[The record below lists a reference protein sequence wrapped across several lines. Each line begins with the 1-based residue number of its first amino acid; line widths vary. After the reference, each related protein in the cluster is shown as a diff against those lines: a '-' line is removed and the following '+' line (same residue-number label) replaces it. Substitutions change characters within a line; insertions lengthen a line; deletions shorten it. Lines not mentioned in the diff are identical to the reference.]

1 MRYAYVENGVVK
13 ESNRPLPISWANIS
27 NFNLFDNETLK
38 QYGWFPYRFVSA
50 HFEPDEVID
59 SSYFSIEENEVVE
72 YQTKRKLNDYD
83 LEERSQNMWVNIRS
97 RRNIELMESDWTQV
111 IDSPF
116 TPEKKEEWKVYR
128 QALRDITLHQDPFN
142 IVWPVKPSNEE
153 VILEET
159 INDTLPEQEIVDEQQ
174 NS

>member
-27 NFNLFDNETLK
+27 NFNLFDSETLK
-38 QYGWFPYRFVSA
+38 SYGWFPYRFVSA
-50 HFEPDEVID
+50 HFEPDEVLD
-59 SSYFSIEENEVVE
+59 SSYFSVEENEVIE
-72 YQTKRKLNDYD
+72 YQTKRKLTDNDIN
-83 LEERSQNMWVNIRS
+83 EQIVNAWGNIRS

-111 IDSPF
+111 LDSPF
-116 TPEKKEEWKVYR
+116 TPEKKEKWKVYR
-128 QALRDITLHQDPFN
+128 QTLRDITLQPDPFN

-159 INDTLPEQEIVDEQQ
+159 INDTLPEQEILDEQ
-174 NS
+174 